1 MAQAPTPVLT
11 WLLRVALAL
20 ALGLLALGQLGGL
33 AGQPPADLGVRQ
45 GRLKPPSVTPNSV
58 SSQAMLYPDHPRRET
73 AQIAPL
79 GRPGQARA
87 TLDLVAE
94 VVAGMPGAQVVT
106 RRPDYLYVQFTTRWL
121 KFVDDVEFWADPVAQ
136 VVQVRSASRLGR
148 SDFDLNRQR
157 IEVVRRAL
165 GPQG

>member
-1 MAQAPTPVLT
+1 MVQTQAPVLT

-58 SSQAMLYPDHPRRET
+58 SSQATLYPEHPRHQT

-79 GRPGQARA
+79 GRPGQARD

-121 KFVDDVEFWADPVAQ
+121 KFVDDVEFWADPVSQ